1 MAQLVKRRKELVASL
16 MKDGIYDAAV
26 EVLIQHGIGG
36 LTMDR
41 VAEAA
46 GVGKGSLYNYFNNKR
61 ELIRFIHQRTVEPAM
76 TALEET
82 LATPDPAPVKL
93 EAVLRKWFEHF
104 AKHRTIF
111 DFMFNDP
118 RTQEMLEPSKRSA
131 RTAGIASFTKLLEQG
146 IAEGSFRPI
155 DAARASEIFLG
166 AVIITTEQ
174 QMILGEQRP
183 VDDSVSKLMDVFLN
197 GLLRRD

>member
-26 EVLIQHGIGG
+26 EVLIKHGIGG

-41 VAEAA
+41 VAETA
-46 GVGKGSLYNYFNNKR
+46 GVGKGSLYNYFKNKR
-61 ELIRFIHQRTVEPAM
+61 ELIQFIHQRTVEPAM

-93 EAVLRKWFEHF
+93 EAILRKWFEHF
-104 AKHRTIF
+104 SKHRTIF

-131 RTAGIASFTKLLEQG
+131 RVEGIESFTKLIEQG
-146 IAEGSFRPI
+146 IAEGSFRPM
-155 DAARASEIFLG
+155 DAPRASEIFLG

-174 QMILGEQRP
+174 QMILGEKRP
-183 VDDSVSKLMDVFLN
+183 VDDTVSKLMDVFLN
-197 GLLRRD
+197 GLLLRD